1 MTDLSR
7 QDRATTTG
15 VGGAAAAPVVRLH
28 RAAFG
33 YQGRPVVTDA
43 DLNIPDTQANFVWLP
58 LGERTEEFAGVAK
71 DAGLVVRPF
80 AGEGVRA
87 TIAEPEANDRL
98 VDVVKG
104 FVGTR

>member
-1 MTDLSR
+1 MRIEANYPDL
-7 QDRATTTG
+7 AGKAALVT
-15 VGGAAAAPVVRLH
+15 GGADGIG
-28 RAAFG
+28 RAIVEALAR
-33 YQGRPVVTDA
+33 QGWEVPEA
-43 DLNIPDTQANFVWLP
+43 QGNFVWLP

-87 TIAEPEANDRL
+87 TIAEPDANDRL

-104 FVGTR
+104 FVGTP